1 MNDKTK
7 ILEMA
12 PKDIPETVTVCCPL
26 KGFKNR
32 YLHKGCLNCDYF
44 GGVRLLCD
52 AEEISIK
59 NPVSGEVTG
68 TRPLGWHEKYMIV
81 CACPTTRRCS
91 NIEIIEEE

>member
-1 MNDKTK
+1 MDDKTK
-7 ILEMA
+7 ILRMA

-26 KGFKNR
+26 KAFKNR
-32 YLHKGCLNCDYF
+32 YLHKGCLKCEHF

-52 AEEISIK
+52 AEEIAIRD
-59 NPVSGEVTG
+59 PASGDVIG
-68 TRPLGWHEKYMIV
+68 KRKLGWHEKYMIV